1 MLKNFLLIKLFIE
14 MFGKS
19 KSKCWVVV
27 ICIFIYFI
35 FILFLFIIFK
45 DFIKF
50 ISLNDFSINKNVKNI
65 VWILVIIKY
74 IL

>member
-19 KSKCWVVV
+19 KSKCCVVV
-27 ICIFIYFI
+27 IFIYFI
-35 FILFLFIIFK
+35 FILFLFIMLNG
-45 DFIKF
+45 FIKF
-50 ISLNDFSINKNVKNI
+50 SILNDFSINKNVKNI
-65 VWILVIIKY
+65 FLILVIIKY